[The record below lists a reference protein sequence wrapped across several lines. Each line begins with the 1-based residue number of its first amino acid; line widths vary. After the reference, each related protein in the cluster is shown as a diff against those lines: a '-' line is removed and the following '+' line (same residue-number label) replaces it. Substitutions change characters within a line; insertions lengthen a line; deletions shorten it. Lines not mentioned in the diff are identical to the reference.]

1 MDAIHHALD
10 SAWYFAKT
18 VVSGTRGAVKSFCQ
32 REDQLEIIGRLKSLR
47 STDGPQ
53 WGRMYAGAMVRH
65 LVESHEMAM
74 QQLAVKTPSTSLIR
88 GPHGRWLALR
98 MPLQWGKNM
107 PTLPEINIMLRQN
120 FTIDFSREQATLLEL
135 IDAFCKCPADALRP
149 EHPLLGR
156 FTREDW
162 MRWGYIHA
170 DHHLRQFA
178 R

>member
-1 MDAIHHALD
+1 MALD
-10 SAWYFAKT
+10 AWSHFAKT
-18 VVSGTRGAVKSFCQ
+18 GVSGTRVAVKSFCH
-32 REDQLEIIGRLKSLR
+32 RDDQLEIIDRLQSLR

-74 QQLAVKTPSTSLIR
+74 QKLTVNTPAISLLR

-107 PTLPEINIMLRQN
+107 PTLREINIMQRQN
-120 FTIDFSREQATLLEL
+120 FTIDFSREQATLLKL
-135 IDAFCKCPADALRP
+135 IDAFCSCRSDTLRP

-162 MRWGYIHA
+162 MRWGYLHA